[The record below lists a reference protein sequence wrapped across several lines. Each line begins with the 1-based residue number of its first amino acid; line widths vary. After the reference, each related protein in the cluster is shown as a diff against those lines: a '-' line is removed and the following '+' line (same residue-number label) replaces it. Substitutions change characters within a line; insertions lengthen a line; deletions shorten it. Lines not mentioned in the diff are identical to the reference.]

1 MKSLTNYIQSINEH
15 FVNCKNEDE
24 MHKYGDIVWSI
35 LQKAYEYC
43 GGIKN
48 VNNVDD
54 LIKDTHLWK
63 LYRKNNEIKAVICY
77 TDRKGGRKLC
87 LLGQDGSDE
96 GRKMLKKMMEDDF
109 RLTDRQS
116 WVGVSG
122 KAAITALKHGG
133 IPVPA
138 EIAVK
143 YMGKK
148 CEPYDE
154 YWYNR
159 PIKNSDGEIEKLNL
173 KESFILWAKGQTW
186 ADATGS
192 GYYWRGGIDYAT
204 ANISEEDMPQNVSWY
219 DIVEYIDRKSVK
231 ADRVSTWRKSDEE
244 INADKAQKRKEAE
257 EKRMAR
263 SETADRL
270 FDKYLHEGLSPE
282 LSAKVEAEY
291 NRRFNS
297 YIIPDYSKLPL
308 FIDGMSREKDGKK
321 F

>member
-1 MKSLTNYIQSINEH
+1 MKAFSEYLITERYI
-15 FVNCKNEDE
+15 NCKNEEE
-24 MHKYGDIVWSI
+24 MRKYGDIVWDI

-48 VNNVDD
+48 VNSVDD

-63 LYRKNNEIKAVICY
+63 MYRKDNKIKAVICY
-77 TDRKGGRKLC
+77 TDRKGGRKMC
-87 LLGQDGSDE
+87 LLGQDGSDD

-148 CEPYDE
+148 CKPYDE

-159 PIKNSDGEIEKLNL
+159 PIKNADGEIENHLKIMVGNPPGHNAIEAPQELIDKLI
-173 KESFILWAKGQTW
+173 KQA
-186 ADATGS
+186 
-192 GYYWRGGIDYAT
+192 
-204 ANISEEDMPQNVSWY
+204 
-219 DIVEYIDRKSVK
+219 
-231 ADRVSTWRKSDEE
+231 
-244 INADKAQKRKEAE
+244 AE
-257 EKRMAR
+257 FGE
-263 SETADRL
+263 
-270 FDKYLHEGLSPE
+270 
-282 LSAKVEAEY
+282 
-291 NRRFNS
+291 
-297 YIIPDYSKLPL
+297 
-308 FIDGMSREKDGKK
+308 
-321 F
+321 